1 MDTLGTYL
9 FHFITGSLGILLFL
23 NFLYGLG
30 HIGSKYFKFLKTS
43 KLQNKVLEYFGTT
56 FKGLFI
62 LCIIAFMLLTLF
74 MITNIGQQIIK
85 WI

>member
-9 FHFITGSLGILLFL
+9 FHFITGSAGILLFF

-30 HIGSKYFKFLKTS
+30 HIGIKYFEFLKTS
-43 KLQNKVLEYFGTT
+43 KSNSNIVEYFDTVL
-56 FKGLFI
+56 KGFLI
-62 LCIIAFMLLTLF
+62 LCIIAFILLVLLIIVNLREK
-74 MITNIGQQIIK
+74 ITE